1 MAPCCFHFVVSVS
14 FPCKLRTWR
23 GPKCEN
29 RETLI
34 TEKENGPTCLKM
46 MHEQIYVRRQARVH
60 TSKQPNN
67 QSILHCIKRS
77 INKYVRT
84 YVRTYVHHSSYKLFD
99 KIRRS
104 VLKCDKHNGLL
115 IPGDNESSTY
125 GRAYLVEPPS
135 ILKGLHQEPALEISC
150 SSPSRSR
157 RFVRNRASAQDC
169 LTGSSWSKSASC
181 GISYLIR

>member
-1 MAPCCFHFVVSVS
+1 MYIHQSNQTINPS
-14 FPCKLRTWR
+14 FIAS
-23 GPKCEN
+23 N
-29 RETLI
+29 D
-34 TEKENGPTCLKM
+34 
-46 MHEQIYVRRQARVH
+46 
-60 TSKQPNN
+60 
-67 QSILHCIKRS
+67 QSI
-77 INKYVRT
+77 NT

-115 IPGDNESSTY
+115 VPGDNESSTY

-157 RFVRNRASAQDC
+157 GCVRNRASAQDC
-169 LTGSSWSKSASC
+169 LTRSSWSKSASC
-181 GISYLIR
+181 GISYLLR

>member
-1 MAPCCFHFVVSVS
+1 MGQHVWRWCTNKYTYVGRHVYIHQSNQTINPS
-14 FPCKLRTWR
+14 FIAS
-23 GPKCEN
+23 N
-29 RETLI
+29 D
-34 TEKENGPTCLKM
+34 
-46 MHEQIYVRRQARVH
+46 
-60 TSKQPNN
+60 
-67 QSILHCIKRS
+67 QSI
-77 INKYVRT
+77 NTYVRT

-115 IPGDNESSTY
+115 VPVDNESSTY
-125 GRAYLVEPPS
+125 GRTYLVEPPS